1 MWLSLLGS
9 SLSVNEESKVKK
21 SGRREKDVSWDS
33 MIDGCIRRLKV
44 DPLFLGGG
52 ERGIVTQECIM
63 LYKISIFF
71 YDSQIYVICQN

>member
-44 DPLFLGGG
+44 DPLFWGGGGGGG
-52 ERGIVTQECIM
+52 EAWDCDPRM
-63 LYKISIFF
+63 YNAL
-71 YDSQIYVICQN
+71 

>member
-1 MWLSLLGS
+1 M
-9 SLSVNEESKVKK
+9 KK

-52 ERGIVTQECIM
+52 GGGGGKRGIVTQECIM